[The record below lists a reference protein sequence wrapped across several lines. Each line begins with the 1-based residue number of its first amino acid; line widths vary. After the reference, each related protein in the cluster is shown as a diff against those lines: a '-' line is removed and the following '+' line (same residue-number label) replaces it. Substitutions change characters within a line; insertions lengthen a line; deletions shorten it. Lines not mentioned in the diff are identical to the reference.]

1 MTATA
6 MPRRIVVFSGSFNPP
21 AAHHRS
27 VAEELA
33 KHFDEVV
40 VVPGG
45 PRTDRPTSGPTDP
58 VHRAIMADLTF
69 RGLPNVRVDHA
80 DLEHDQFTRTHLLD
94 EKYRPY
100 GEVWHAVGADMVRG
114 GNAGRSFIHESWERG
129 EELWRSLNFA
139 IIARE
144 GFSLDE
150 GDLPPRHRLF
160 SPRLSGA
167 STEIRE
173 RVFRGGGIDGLVL
186 PAVAEHIERYGLYRG
201 SPPPRSAELNLST
214 PRPLV
219 LFDEWNPEARRVAG
233 LFASAPVAEANCILV
248 IGGDGTMIRS
258 IRQHWRLRLPFF
270 GLNAGHRGHLLN
282 DLSVGAPENALSAP
296 LRVQMLPLFYIE
308 TVDPSGRATA
318 HYAMNDAWVERAS
331 GQAAWLK
338 VTIDGETRLPKL
350 VGDGALVATAVGSTA
365 YARSMGATPLLADAQ
380 AFLLVGSNV
389 SEPQNWKSA
398 QLPLDS
404 EVSIEALDPVKRPIR
419 AYVDASGKGLVR
431 SLRARISR
439 TAAVELVFAPG
450 RDITSKLLEGLFP
463 KK

>member
-1 MTATA
+1 MS
-6 MPRRIVVFSGSFNPP
+6 RRIAVFSGSFNPP
-21 AAHHRS
+21 AAHHRT

-33 KHFDEVV
+33 KHFDEVI

-58 VHRAIMADLTF
+58 IHRAIMTDC
-69 RGLPNVRVDHA
+69 GLPNVRVDHS
-80 DLEHDQFTRTHLLD
+80 DLEHAQFSRTHLLD
-94 EKYRPY
+94 EKYRPL

-114 GNAGRSFIHESWERG
+114 GRQGRSFIHESWERG
-129 EELWRSLNFA
+129 SELWHSLNFA
-139 IIARE
+139 VVARD
-144 GFSLDE
+144 GFGLDE
-150 GDLPPRHRLF
+150 GDLPPRHCLF
-160 SPRLSGA
+160 SPGVSGA

-186 PAVAEHIERYGLYRG
+186 PAVAKHIERYGLYRG
-201 SPPPRSAELNLST
+201 SLPSRSAELDLSS

-233 LFASAPVAEANCILV
+233 SLTTAPAEEANCILV

-258 IRQHWRLRLPFF
+258 IRQYWRMRLPFF

-282 DLSVGAPENALSAP
+282 DLSDRMPETALSST
-296 LRVQMLPLFYIE
+296 LRVQMLPLFYVE
-308 TVDPSGRATA
+308 TVDSAGHATA

-338 VTIDGETRLPKL
+338 VTIDGEVRLPKL

-389 SEPQNWKSA
+389 SEPENWKSA
-398 QLPLDS
+398 HLPLDA
-404 EVSIEALDPVKRPIR
+404 EVSIESLDPAKRPVR

-450 RDITSKLLEGLFP
+450 KDITSKLLEGLFP
-463 KK
+463 GK